1 MALRDK
7 FETEGSDLNPLKGTL
22 PKAALK
28 DAGTVNLND
37 TFGKGRYQ
45 DYVLDTEKAIDL
57 TGGAQTR
64 TQG

>member
-7 FETEGSDLNPLKGTL
+7 FETEGSNLNSLKGTL
-22 PKAALK
+22 PKTALK
-28 DAGTVNLND
+28 DSNTVNLND

-57 TGGAQTR
+57 TGKAQTR